1 MGGYYSYFQAADYGM
16 KLRPELCALR
26 LINILS
32 CLSISAASAY
42 GLKKFKIESLL
53 RMYDTVGTR
62 DERYEKHHT

>member
-1 MGGYYSYFQAADYGM
+1 M
-16 KLRPELCALR
+16 
-26 LINILS
+26 NILD

-42 GLKKFKIESLL
+42 GHKKFEIESLL